1 MWARTLATSPAG
13 VGAGVEEW
21 ATVVRASEMG
31 GT

>member
-13 VGAGVEEW
+13 VGAGAEEC